1 MECVKLVK
9 TLFFA
14 SLKNNRLTATDFC
27 FTLLL
32 MEIEIQTKIKITD
45 IVWVRGNLI
54 DLDRRLNEL
63 INAFPH
69 YREHYE
75 TDKKGIK
82 KSKEILDNM
91 ILNS

>member
-1 MECVKLVK
+1 M
-9 TLFFA
+9 
-14 SLKNNRLTATDFC
+14 TATDFC

-91 ILNS
+91 IVNS

>member
-1 MECVKLVK
+1 M
-9 TLFFA
+9 
-14 SLKNNRLTATDFC
+14 
-27 FTLLL
+27 
-32 MEIEIQTKIKITD
+32 D
-45 IVWVRGNLI
+45 IVLIRGNLI
-54 DLDRRLNEL
+54 DLERRMNEL

-69 YREHYE
+69 YREYYE